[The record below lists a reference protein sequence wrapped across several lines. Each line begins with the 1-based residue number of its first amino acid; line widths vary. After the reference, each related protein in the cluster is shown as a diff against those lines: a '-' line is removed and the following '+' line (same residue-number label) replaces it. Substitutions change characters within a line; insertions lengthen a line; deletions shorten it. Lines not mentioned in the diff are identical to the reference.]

1 MLLGACSSVSPLP
14 CGVVQKAT
22 TSLCCVVSFWLQLSS
37 MGDIAVYIDLAAC
50 HGLFAVAAWSLF
62 QCVTFTLW
70 GCAKDCSEFMMCSAF
85 WSQLSSVG
93 DVAVQ
98 IDLAACH
105 RLFATAAWS
114 LF

>member
-1 MLLGACSSVSPLP
+1 MLLGAYSSVSHLP

-22 TSLCCVVSFWLQLSS
+22 ISLCYVVPFWLQLSS

-50 HGLFAVAAWSLF
+50 HGLFAAAAWSLF

-93 DVAVQ
+93 DFAVH

-105 RLFATAAWS
+105 GLFAAAA
-114 LF
+114 